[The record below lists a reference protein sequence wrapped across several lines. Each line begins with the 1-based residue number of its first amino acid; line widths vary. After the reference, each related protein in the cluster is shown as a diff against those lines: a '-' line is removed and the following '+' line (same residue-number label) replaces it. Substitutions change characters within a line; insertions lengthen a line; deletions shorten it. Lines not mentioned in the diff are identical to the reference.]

1 MSLRNI
7 DVKRYLP
14 VDSLLKN
21 ELFGGNIWL
30 GVILLSVVI
39 FLSCSIVVLDKG
51 LSVLLHV
58 TRDDDDDKW
67 LLLYNERLLGIC
79 GLAAELVVDVVVVD
93 KDGAL
98 VEKIWLVAWSIDD
111 DEYDWVEIG
120 KNIDCS
126 SDVNGEWDDDDNE
139 RIFPALPTIDCCCCW
154 LSYI

>member
-1 MSLRNI
+1 M
-7 DVKRYLP
+7 
-14 VDSLLKN
+14 
-21 ELFGGNIWL
+21 
-30 GVILLSVVI
+30 
-39 FLSCSIVVLDKG
+39 
-51 LSVLLHV
+51 
-58 TRDDDDDKW
+58 
-67 LLLYNERLLGIC
+67 GIC